1 MRNIRYYAIMT
12 HRVTLIPGD
21 GIGPEVVQAT
31 LQVLEATGAKF
42 NWDVVEEIGAAA
54 VESTGEPLPES
65 VLTSIRKNKVALKGP
80 VTTPVGKGFKSVNVQ
95 LRQKLDL
102 HANVR
107 PSTTLPGIETPFKD
121 VDLVIFRE
129 NTEGLYSGIETFD
142 ERLQIAD
149 STARITRA
157 GSERIIRFCFE
168 YARKHDL
175 KKVTLVHKANIL
187 KKSSGMF
194 LEIGREIATAYPEI
208 EFNDRI
214 IDNMCMQ
221 LVMRPQAYQ
230 CIVTTNLFGDILSD
244 LAAGLVG
251 GLGVVAGANIGD
263 EYAVFEAVHGSA
275 PDIAGQ
281 DKANPTALMLS
292 AEMMLRHI
300 EEPSAADAL
309 RAGLYDTLREGTHLT
324 ADIGGSSSTT
334 EFTNRV
340 IDHIRKHV

>member
-1 MRNIRYYAIMT
+1 MT

-21 GIGPEVVQAT
+21 GIGPEVVAAT
-31 LQVLEATGAKF
+31 LTVLEATGVQIE
-42 NWDVVEEIGAAA
+42 WEVCDRVGAAA
-54 VESTGEPLPES
+54 VEAGEKPLPKS
-65 VLTSIRKNKVALKGP
+65 VLASIRKNKVALKGP
-80 VTTPVGKGFKSVNVQ
+80 VTTPVGKGFKSVNVE

-107 PSTTLPGIETPFKD
+107 PAATLPGVQSCFD
-121 VDLVIFRE
+121 HVDLVIFRE

-168 YARKHDL
+168 YARRHGLDQ
-175 KKVTLVHKANIL
+175 VTLVHKANIL
-187 KKSSGMF
+187 KKTSGMF
-194 LEIGREIATAYPEI
+194 LEIGRAIAAEYPEI

-221 LVMRPQAYQ
+221 LVMRPEQYQ

-263 EYAVFEAVHGSA
+263 QYAVFEAVHGSA

-281 DKANPTALMLS
+281 NKANPTALMLS
-292 AEMMLRHI
+292 AEMMLRHLG
-300 EEPSAADAL
+300 EEAAATAL
-309 RAGLYDTLREGTHLT
+309 RAGLYDTFREGTCRT
-324 ADIGGSSSTT
+324 ADIGGQSSTT
-334 EFTNRV
+334 EFAERV
-340 IDHIRKHV
+340 AEYVKRHL